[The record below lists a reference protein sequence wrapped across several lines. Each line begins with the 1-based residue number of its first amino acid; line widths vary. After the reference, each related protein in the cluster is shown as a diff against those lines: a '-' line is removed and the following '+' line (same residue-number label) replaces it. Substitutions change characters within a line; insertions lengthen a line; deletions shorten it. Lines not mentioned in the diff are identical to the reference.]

1 MALFDPVVVAL
12 ADHLENPGDSYAVAG
27 KVDASSYTMGEKEFT
42 LEDGVSYDVVL
53 THTGDGVLVSGIVR
67 AQATGTC
74 DLCLDPAHLDIAGEI
89 QEYYLF
95 DEPDDPDAFE
105 DGFEVIGPTREID
118 LAEPIADAVI
128 MDTPFVVLCKP
139 DCKGLCPTCGANL
152 NREQCDCAERA
163 AEEHAASDD
172 NPFAV
177 LKNLTFDEDDE

>member
-1 MALFDPVVVAL
+1 MALFDPVVIAL
-12 ADHLENPGDSYAVAG
+12 ADHLENPGDSYPVSGTVEAASYAV
-27 KVDASSYTMGEKEFT
+27 GEKEFT

-67 AQATGTC
+67 ASATGSC
-74 DLCLDPAHLDIAGEI
+74 DLCLDPAHLDIASEI

-95 DEPDDPDAFE
+95 DEPDDPDAYE
-105 DGFEVIGPTREID
+105 DGFEVIGPERTLD
-118 LAEPIADAVI
+118 LSEPIADAVV

-139 DCKGLCPTCGANL
+139 DCKGLCPTCGVNL

-163 AEEHAASDD
+163 AEERVQGDD

-177 LKNLTFDEDDE
+177 LKNLKLDEDAE